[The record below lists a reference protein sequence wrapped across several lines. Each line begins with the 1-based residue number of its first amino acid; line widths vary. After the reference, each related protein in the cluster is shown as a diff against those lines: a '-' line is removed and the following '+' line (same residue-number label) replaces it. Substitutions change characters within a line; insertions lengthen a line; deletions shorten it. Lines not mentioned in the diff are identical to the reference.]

1 MAAELISIWGRGFL
15 SMTDEEFASAREE
28 GYTGPQQTLLLMEIG
43 DESNVVDVNGLD
55 PQIARIIGMTVDG
68 LGDDFARMT
77 DKVLTL
83 TVMQLKEQLDKFEV
97 RFPKSGPS
105 SLKPNLQVILT
116 DHLRENEVFL
126 QRREI
131 QCYGGFVSV
140 TFAHC

>member
-15 SMTDEEFASAREE
+15 SMTDEEFAAAREE

-68 LGDDFARMT
+68 LGDDSARMT

-83 TVMQLKEQLDKFEV
+83 TVVQLKEQLDKFEV

-105 SLKPNLQVILT
+105 SLKQNLQVILT

-140 TFAHC
+140 IFAHC

>member
-15 SMTDEEFASAREE
+15 SMTDEEFAAVREE

-55 PQIARIIGMTVDG
+55 PQIARIIGMSVDG
-68 LGDDFARMT
+68 LGDDSARMT
-77 DKVLTL
+77 DKVRTL
-83 TVMQLKEQLDKFEV
+83 TVVQFKEQLDKFEV

-105 SLKPNLQVILT
+105 SKQNLHVILT
-116 DHLRENEVFL
+116 DHPRENEVFL